1 MQHQEDSRTIKKSRM
16 TIVLLVSLLATSI
29 AVATASACLTRT
41 PGYWKTHPEEW
52 CLTPGVPFT
61 TDEGDYGFAQDL
73 SIPSDAMDILWMPV
87 KGDARINLQQKVIA
101 ASLSIAMDPDT
112 GWDYTSQYDGGTP
125 LAGPG
130 GLVDQANILLDDN
143 PGPWTPRSAADESG
157 VRDQGLAL
165 ASAIDYWLNYYDV
178 D

>member
-1 MQHQEDSRTIKKSRM
+1 MVHQEGSITIKKSRL

-29 AVATASACLTRT
+29 AVATASACHTLT

-52 CLTPGVPFT
+52 CLTPGVAYT
-61 TDEGDYGFAQDL
+61 TDEGDYGFVQTL
-73 SIPSDAMDILWMPV
+73 FIPSDAMDILWMPV

-101 ASLSIAMDPDT
+101 ASLSIAWYPDI
-112 GWDYTSQYDGGTP
+112 GWDFPSEYNYGTP

-130 GLVDQANILLDDN
+130 GLVDQANTLLEDN
-143 PGPWTPRSAADESG
+143 PGPWTPGSVADESG

-165 ASAIDYWLNYYDV
+165 ASIIDYWLNFYDV
-178 D
+178 G